1 MHRALVAGG
10 LVIGLAI
17 GNVFGSLGWAPT
29 RVTGQATSMDER
41 VGQLEQR
48 VTTLEQDVQ
57 DLSVRPAPA
66 PAPAAAAAAAP
77 VQIACRDMNT
87 ESRTSSYSNGGSFT
101 IKTTTNVNGVDGLTL
116 VEVSDGYDT
125 TSDYSIPTW
134 LLDSYGGNLSALLR
148 DIRDGQLTNRRSA
161 ESCRR

>member
-17 GNVFGSLGWAPT
+17 GNVLGSLGWAPT

-41 VGQLEQR
+41 VGQLEKR

-57 DLSVRPAPA
+57 DLSVRPAAA
-66 PAPAAAAAAAP
+66 PATAAAAAP

-87 ESRTSSYSNGGSFT
+87 ETRTSSYSNGGSLT

-125 TSDYSIPTW
+125 SSDYSVPTW

-148 DIRDGQLTNRRSA
+148 DVRDGQLVNRRSA